1 MEKVLE
7 FLKSAGTY
15 YLATV
20 EGDKPHVRPFG
31 TIEFIDGALCFQT
44 GKSKPTSRQIHD
56 NPKVEI
62 CAFDG
67 DSWIR
72 VQALAIEDPRVE
84 SQEKMLDAYPELKG
98 MYAPGDGNTEIF
110 KLIQG
115 VATISSFS
123 AAPITIKW

>member
-1 MEKVLE
+1 MQRVYD
-7 FLKSAGTY
+7 FLKKCQTY

-20 EGDKPHVRPFG
+20 EDDQPRVRPFG
-31 TIEFIDGALCFQT
+31 TIEIIDGALCFQT

>member
-1 MEKVLE
+1 MQRVYD
-7 FLKSAGTY
+7 FLKKCQTY

-20 EGDKPHVRPFG
+20 EDDQPRVRPFG
-31 TIEFIDGALCFQT
+31 TIEIIDGALCFQT

-84 SQEKMLDAYPELKG
+84 SQEKMLDAYPELKS

-110 KLIQG
+110 KLVQG
-115 VATISSFS
+115 VATIYSFS
-123 AAPITIKW
+123 AAPVTIKW